1 MELWLVWLGIIIFL
15 TVLEISTI
23 NLVSVWFIAS
33 ALISLVLSFFIE
45 SFYIQFLIF
54 GIIGIILMLITRP
67 IIIKYLHPKEVKTN
81 LDRVVGMRGIVTE
94 EIKRNVIGEVKVD
107 GKRWSAI
114 SDKKI
119 LVGEEVRVLEIDGV
133 KLKVKKEKN

>member
-1 MELWLVWLGIIIFL
+1 MELWIVWLGIIIFL

-33 ALISLVLSFFIE
+33 ALLSLVLSFFVE
-45 SFYIQFLIF
+45 SFYVQFLVF
-54 GIIGIILMLITRP
+54 GVVGIILMLTTRP
-67 IIIKYLHPKEVKTN
+67 IILKYLKPKDEKTN
-81 LDRVVGMRGIVTE
+81 LDRVIGMTGIVTE

-107 GKRWSAI
+107 GKRWSAV

-119 LVGEEVRVLEIDGV
+119 EVGSIVEVLEIDGV
-133 KLKVKKEKN
+133 KLMVKKENN